1 MKDLLIIGSGGV
13 GRDVLNIIDRSYK
26 NNFSKI
32 YFLDD
37 NFSLG
42 KLINGIEVVGKT
54 KDLNKFSRQKTEVI
68 IAIGNPILRRK
79 FHKIVVRK
87 KYNLFSLIDKSV
99 IIKNPVKIGKG
110 VIILPNS
117 IVSQDTA
124 IGDNTLIDTNVIVG
138 HDVIIKD
145 NCVISPMACV
155 LGKVIIESQVEVGC
169 GAQIYLNVKVG
180 RLSKIAMG
188 SSVYKDVPK
197 LFTVAG
203 NPARKIRDN
212 SNEIKEGN

>member
-1 MKDLLIIGSGGV
+1 MKDLAIIGSGGV
-13 GRDVLNIIDRSYK
+13 GRDVLNILDRSY
-26 NNFSKI
+26 NSSFSKI

-37 NFSLG
+37 NISSG
-42 KLINGIEVVGKT
+42 KHVNGIEVVGKT
-54 KDLNKFSRQKTEVI
+54 KELDKFSRLKTEVV
-68 IAIGNPILRRK
+68 IAIGNPNLRRK
-79 FHKIVVRK
+79 FQKFVISK
-87 KYNLFSLIDKSV
+87 NFNLISLIDKSV

-110 VIILPNS
+110 VIIFPNS
-117 IVSQDTA
+117 IVSQDTT

-145 NCVISPMACV
+145 NCVISPMACI

-180 RLSKIAMG
+180 KLSKVGMG

-203 NPARKIRDN
+203 NPARTIRNN
-212 SNEIKEGN
+212 SKEIKKGN